1 MSKQSLA
8 TTKKTTFSK
17 QELTEIHKQIYHK
30 IIDFRSLLG
39 TFCAPGA
46 PLGRIWQPRVD
57 RVNSGDHFYTI
68 SDGFEDPLGIPL
80 GHFAPPQNEKSQVLR
95 RPFAGSGQGLQKS

>member
-46 PLGRIWQPRVD
+46 PLGRIWQPRGD
-57 RVNSGDHFYTI
+57 RVNSGDHFFSI
-68 SDGFEDPLGIPL
+68 FDGFGEPLGIPL
-80 GHFAPPQNEKSQVLR
+80 NHFGTPK
-95 RPFAGSGQGLQKS
+95 